1 MRNMV
6 MMIISMILGL
16 LTLAMAFSISQRA
29 NCATEVH
36 SNLSSAGEQTLQQ
49 LERDD
54 SGLTKEVLLAYFVQQ
69 LAVAM
74 DAEADLKVD
83 IACLDIQRGLLSA
96 RISQIFAYPNGKEG
110 RVCHDRTVILEQVP

>member
-49 LERDD
+49 YLFRKPAVI
-54 SGLTKEVLLAYFVQQ
+54 SRQLL
-69 LAVAM
+69 
-74 DAEADLKVD
+74 
-83 IACLDIQRGLLSA
+83 
-96 RISQIFAYPNGKEG
+96 
-110 RVCHDRTVILEQVP
+110 